1 MFQREETKIKI
12 RKEYHNKNETKVE
25 LFKYN
30 IVSTLIK
37 FIYKIILI
45 NKTQS
50 ILSFLTY
57 QKKLYFLRMSK
68 FNVIMCLR
76 LIGNLKKMC
85 SIFILLLLF
94 IH

>member
-1 MFQREETKIKI
+1 MIQREETKIKI

-57 QKKLYFLRMSK
+57 QKKLYFFK
-68 FNVIMCLR
+68 NE
-76 LIGNLKKMC
+76 
-85 SIFILLLLF
+85 
-94 IH
+94 